1 MNTVCCP
8 HMALAKNGQSFFT
21 LVLHV
26 SHWGNVLSAYN
37 ETPPLRGSP
46 NKWRS
51 QVTEASQTCHRPSS
65 SALIYKH
72 CLRGLS
78 AIANP
83 TGTTIWMAVE
93 SDLLKKKKN
102 RKRQT
107 ALHNSKQKQMQRR
120 SPVYNWFSRAA
131 SCCHSLSNEALTGA
145 LELVNHRA
153 SHGAAARHP
162 AAPCWNTDITLWNFH
177 VGQTFKTQHDF
188 VLKGILSQR
197 NIPNLQRKSR
207 CPPQLPVQAGQ
218 QVSSDL
224 YGRQYLCLRS
234 RVPLWASE
242 AKPLIGHGSS
252 ITESKPFHPKSHP
265 NSLEEWDPWNG
276 LDASQRPK
284 SGFGRGAWF
293 VRKPHLFQVDVKQCV
308 RLSCVFPDTPRRLP
322 LRVKRRK

>member
-1 MNTVCCP
+1 M
-8 HMALAKNGQSFFT
+8 
-21 LVLHV
+21 
-26 SHWGNVLSAYN
+26 SHTGGNALSAYN
-37 ETPPLRGSP
+37 ETPPLWGSP
-46 NKWRS
+46 NKWCS
-51 QVTEASQTCHRPSS
+51 QVTEASQTCHRPGS

-72 CLRGLS
+72 CLGGLS

-93 SDLLKKKKN
+93 SDLLKKKN

-107 ALHNSKQKQMQRR
+107 ALHNSEQKQMQRR

-177 VGQTFKTQHDF
+177 VGQTFKTLHDF

-197 NIPNLQRKSR
+197 SIPNLQRKSR
-207 CPPQLPVQAGQ
+207 RPPQLPVRAGQ
-218 QVSSDL
+218 QVSSDH
-224 YGRQYLCLRS
+224 YGRQCLCLRS
-234 RVPLWASE
+234 RVSLWASK

-265 NSLEEWDPWNG
+265 NSEEEWDPWNG
-276 LDASQRPK
+276 LDASQRPE
-284 SGFGRGAWF
+284 SGFGRGEWF
-293 VRKPHLFQVDVKQCV
+293 VRKPHLFQVDVRQCV
-308 RLSCVFPDTPRRLP
+308 RLSFVFPDTLRRLP